1 MLTLE
6 DIMEFIAENPN
17 ASTLTLSPA
26 TFEML
31 KKEAS
36 PADYDEA
43 TGTFRGLK
51 LRVLEGLPDNRI
63 FLS

>member
-17 ASTLTLSPA
+17 ATTITLSPA

-31 KKEAS
+31 KKE
-36 PADYDEA
+36 ADYDEA